1 MNVEKNLVT
10 LKSPVLLTRR
20 KRGRSLK
27 NRPLYRLLNPGKPD
41 TYEDIRGIVL
51 TFGRNARLDSS
62 SAALLLL
69 GR

>member
-1 MNVEKNLVT
+1 MRKSTINLKT
-10 LKSPVLLTRR
+10 D
-20 KRGRSLK
+20 
-27 NRPLYRLLNPGKPD
+27 PGKPD
-41 TYEDIRGIVL
+41 TYEDTRFFQNL